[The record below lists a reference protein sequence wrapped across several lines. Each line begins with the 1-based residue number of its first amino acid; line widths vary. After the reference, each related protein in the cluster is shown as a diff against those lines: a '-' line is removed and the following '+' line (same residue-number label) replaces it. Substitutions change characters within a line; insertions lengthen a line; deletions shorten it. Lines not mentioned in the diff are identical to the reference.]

1 MSEENRVGTFFTG
14 LALGS
19 AIGTIV
25 GLLVAPRTGKETRKV
40 LEKSTDA
47 LPELAED
54 LASTI
59 QLQTHRL
66 SNEAIQNWEQTL
78 VRLQKA
84 IAAGQEAT
92 EWEKSKIRTVQNKN
106 TKQNELN

>member
-1 MSEENRVGTFFTG
+1 MSAGKRVGTFFTG
-14 LALGS
+14 IALGS

-25 GLLVAPRTGKETRKV
+25 GLLIAPRTGKETRKV

-54 LASTI
+54 LASTL

-66 SNEAIQNWEQTL
+66 SHEATQNWEQTI

-92 EWEKSKIRTVQNKN
+92 EWEKTKMRSKQSKIK
-106 TKQNELN
+106 KQN